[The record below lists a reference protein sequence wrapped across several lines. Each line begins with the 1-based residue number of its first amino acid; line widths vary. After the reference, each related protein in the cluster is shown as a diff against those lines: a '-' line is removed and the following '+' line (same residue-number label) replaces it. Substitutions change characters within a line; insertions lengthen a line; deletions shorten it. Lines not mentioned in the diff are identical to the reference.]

1 MKSKNGQTQDVSGR
15 RKTSQY
21 KNESAGLGKHG
32 QDSPDE
38 GNNQIGNA
46 PTDSTGE
53 DTPWSSRQRN
63 PNPGK
68 ILERLELIERTFLSY
83 VHGHQHRL
91 ETRLDESKS
100 VETTFKE
107 EVQALKQ
114 EIYHLTSDT
123 NKENPE

>member
-1 MKSKNGQTQDVSGR
+1 MQTKNGQTQDVSGR
-15 RKTSQY
+15 RKTSKY
-21 KNESAGLGKHG
+21 KNESARLGEHG
-32 QDSPDE
+32 QDSPGE

-46 PTDSTGE
+46 PTNSTGE
-53 DTPWSSRQRN
+53 DTPRSNRQRN

-114 EIYHLTSDT
+114 EIYHLTSDS
-123 NKENPE
+123 NEEDQE

>member
-1 MKSKNGQTQDVSGR
+1 MKTKNGQTQDVSGR

-21 KNESAGLGKHG
+21 KNESTGLGKHG
-32 QDSPDE
+32 QDSPGE

-53 DTPWSSRQRN
+53 DTSRSNRERN

-83 VHGHQHRL
+83 VRGHQHRL

-123 NKENPE
+123 NEENQE